1 MSAFVWLRRLLDV
14 ALPRICPGCRRHRPP
29 RGQWLCLSC
38 EARLPLTD
46 YHLYADNPVT
56 ERLWGRFPL
65 ESGAAMLLFRKDGIA
80 QQLIHHLKYKGRRVV
95 GYELGRRYGRL
106 LGRSPLFQGIEV
118 IVPVPLHPR
127 KEKLRGYNQAAVFG
141 QGLAETMGVPL
152 VADALLRQRYTET
165 QTRKSQTERLR
176 NVAGAFALHRP
187 ERLHDRHVLIVD
199 DVLTT
204 GATLESC
211 ATTLLQVPGLR
222 VSVATIAMA
231 R

>member
-1 MSAFVWLRRLLDV
+1 MSAFTWLRRLLDV
-14 ALPRICPGCRRHRPP
+14 ALPDICPGCRRHRPP

-46 YHLYADNPVT
+46 HHLYADNPVT

-95 GYELGRRYGRL
+95 GYELGRRYGSL
-106 LGRSPLFQGIEV
+106 LAQSPHFQGVEI

-141 QGLAETMGVPL
+141 QGLAKTMRVPL
-152 VADALLRQRYTET
+152 MPDALQRHRYTET

-176 NVAGAFALHRP
+176 NVAGAFGLHRP
-187 ERLHDRHVLIVD
+187 ERLHNRHVLIVD

-231 R
+231 H